1 MAVERR
7 MPMPSE
13 KVTGKEQLL
22 QESRAHG
29 FLFELWDFL
38 RTSKKWWML
47 PILVVM
53 LLFGLVLVAGN
64 SAVAPFIYT
73 LF

>member
-1 MAVERR
+1 
-7 MPMPSE
+7 MPSE
-13 KVTGKEQLL
+13 KVTGERLL

-53 LLFGLVLVAGN
+53 LLFGLILVAGN

>member
-1 MAVERR
+1 
-7 MPMPSE
+7 MPSE
-13 KVTGKEQLL
+13 KMTSKEQLL
-22 QESRAHG
+22 QESRARG

-38 RTSKKWWML
+38 RTSRKWWML

-53 LLFGLVLVAGN
+53 LLFGLVLIAGN

>member
-1 MAVERR
+1 
-7 MPMPSE
+7 MPSE
-13 KVTGKEQLL
+13 KVTGREQLL
-22 QESRAHG
+22 QEARARG
-29 FLFELWDFL
+29 FLLELWDFL

>member
-1 MAVERR
+1 
-7 MPMPSE
+7 MPSE
-13 KVTGKEQLL
+13 KVTGSEQLL
-22 QESRAHG
+22 QGSRARG